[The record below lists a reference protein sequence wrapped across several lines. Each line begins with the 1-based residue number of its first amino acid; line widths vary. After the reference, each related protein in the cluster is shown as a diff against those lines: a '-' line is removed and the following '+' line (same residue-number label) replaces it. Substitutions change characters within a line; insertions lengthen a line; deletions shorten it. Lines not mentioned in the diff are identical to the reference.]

1 LDFNK
6 LWTHMKANWVV
17 TIVTAILAIVGLTVS
32 LNVTTEPTPTGG
44 THKSFTL
51 HVDKSGQPG
60 VQTGTYQVPASVQ
73 AAIKPNLE
81 TNLRGETPAGMT
93 QAQIDAA
100 AKAAEG
106 IKTTLPGLPTAG
118 ATAEVPGCRTEF
130 IHSYSSR
137 HGVRPTIFT
146 LHLTVS
152 HNVRGWGDVNAIVN
166 LFAHEE
172 ASSNFV
178 LDGEGHC
185 AYIVPIE
192 QKAWTQA
199 GGNPFS
205 ISVEVIDYGNES
217 VYLAP
222 PGMKQLRVIARWVNK
237 HAGIPIRLGKVSG
250 SCTPIR
256 SGFVQHFDW
265 GVCGGGHVDIRPF
278 PVPQIVAY
286 LAAGSKPSK
295 KSAWIKHRVADHHL
309 YVRYCTTKTQR
320 RHRPKQCA
328 QIRAHARKLDK
339 LIARKRG

>member
-1 LDFNK
+1 
-6 LWTHMKANWVV
+6 MKDLKTNWVV
-17 TIVTAILAIVGLTVS
+17 TILTALLALAGLTVAITATD
-32 LNVTTEPTPTGG
+32 NPTPNGG
-44 THKSFTL
+44 HERSIKFT
-51 HVDKSGQPG
+51 VDKSGQPG
-60 VQTGTYQVPASVQ
+60 DQSKTITAPAPVVN
-73 AAIKPNLE
+73 AIKPVLE
-81 TNLRGETPAGMT
+81 SGLKDQTPDGMT

-106 IKTTLPGLPTAG
+106 IKATLPGLPTGG
-118 ATAEVPGCRTEF
+118 ATVEVPGCRTEF
-130 IHSYSSR
+130 INSYSSR

-152 HNVRGWGDVNAIVN
+152 RNVPGWADVNAIVN
-166 LFAHEE
+166 LFAHED

-205 ISVEVIDYGNES
+205 VSVEVIDTGSES

-222 PGMKQLRVIARWVNK
+222 AGMRQLRVIARFVSK
-237 HAGIPIRLGKVSG
+237 HTGIPIRTGKVSG
-250 SCTPIR
+250 SCTPVR

-278 PVPQIVAY
+278 PVPNIVKY

-295 KSAWIKHRVADHHL
+295 KSAWIKHRTADHRL
-309 YVRYCTTKTQR
+309 YVRYCRTAKLR
-320 RHRPKQCA
+320 KHNAKKCDE
-328 QIRAHARKLDK
+328 IRAHARKLDK
-339 LIARKRG
+339 LIRRKA

>member
-1 LDFNK
+1 MNLGK
-6 LWTHMKANWVV
+6 LTSHMKANWIV
-17 TIVTAILAIVGLTVS
+17 TIVTALLALVGLTVA
-32 LNVTTEPTPTGG
+32 VTTTDNPTPQGG
-44 THKSFTL
+44 HTRSISIT
-51 HVDKSGQPG
+51 VDKSGKAG
-60 VQTGTYQVPASVQ
+60 VQPAKVAAPAPLV

-81 TNLRGETPAGMT
+81 SDLRNQTPAGMT

-106 IKTTLPGLPTAG
+106 IKTTLPPLPTGG
-118 ATAEVPGCRTEF
+118 ATVEVPGCRTEF

-137 HGVRPTIFT
+137 NGVRPTIFT

-152 HNVRGWGDVNAIVN
+152 RNVPGWADVNAIVN
-166 LFAHEE
+166 LFAHEQ

-205 ISVEVIDYGNES
+205 VSVEVIDTGQES
-217 VYLAP
+217 VYLQPA
-222 PGMKQLRVIARWVNK
+222 GMQQLRVIARFVNK
-237 HAGIPIRLGKVSG
+237 QTGIPIRLGKVSG
-250 SCTPIR
+250 FCTPVR

-265 GVCGGGHVDIRPF
+265 GICGGGHVDIHPF
-278 PVPQIVAY
+278 PVPQIVQY

-295 KSAWIKHRVADHHL
+295 KSVWIKHRQADHRL
-309 YVRYCTTKTQR
+309 YVRYCGSRKLRKANAQKCTQV
-320 RHRPKQCA
+320 
-328 QIRAHARKLDK
+328 RAHARALDA
-339 LIARKRG
+339 LIKRK